1 MAKPLTGALTKR
13 RKVEKKRISM
23 VSEGAE
29 VLCTQLLFFLF
40 VFIAAIHHGCL
51 RSTGQHNPVRQSYYT
66 VPLSFMV
73 KIDNKI
79 LIPVGSNQFCVQSIY
94 FIHNKLYKRILLC
107 YRDLE

>member
-1 MAKPLTGALTKR
+1 MAKPLMGALTKR
-13 RKVEKKRISM
+13 RKVEKKQISM
-23 VSEGAE
+23 VSEEGE

-40 VFIAAIHHGCL
+40 IFIAAIRHGGL

-79 LIPVGSNQFCVQSIY
+79 LIPVGSNQFSV
-94 FIHNKLYKRILLC
+94 
-107 YRDLE
+107 